1 MRVRILLMTCTLCW
15 TAPLVAQDAP
25 PPAPTPDLTAVR
37 LLDEVPDYP
46 AILGSQW
53 RTGVVLGADEV
64 GRAGAHFG
72 RLVES
77 GPVQT
82 LSLHESIALALQNN
96 TGLQIERLN
105 PVAATAAV
113 RKARSVFDPQFFG
126 NVQKVRR
133 QSLADTISPFTTAS
147 GETEGNGT
155 PPERTR
161 ASKFEQDIEFDAGLR
176 KVLLSG
182 GQLSLEWSNDRISS
196 DPTIVNQLVPK
207 YELTLGLSLNQPLLR
222 GFGWRYALLQVD
234 VAETTEEQAYHAY
247 QASIATLVSQVEAA
261 YWGLVLAIQNVQVE
275 EQGLDLARE
284 LLRQNEGRF
293 KVGALPRTAVLEA
306 QAEVARREAKLV
318 GSRNQRVIARDNL
331 RALINSRQAEAGAV
345 LMVEPADEPTVIPYE
360 IDIERSLQTALEQ
373 RPELLAARLDVE
385 NKQLQRKIAENALL
399 PRVDLVGSF
408 GLKGVGGRDAGV
420 KAPVGFGDFKPNPQ
434 VLGGF
439 DRSLELL
446 TDGRLYEYVAGAQVE
461 VPIANAAAKA
471 GYVQAKVD
479 TERAW
484 LSLHQLEENVTLEIK
499 QAVSNL
505 EADRTAIDANRIARE
520 LAEENVRNQKA
531 RYDVGLA
538 TTKDLLDFQDRL
550 TQARAAE
557 IDGLI
562 RYNTNLAELHRAEG
576 TLLRERNILVE
587 RRGREAA
594 PWWARF

>member
-1 MRVRILLMTCTLCW
+1 MRVRMLLISCTLVW
-15 TAPLVAQDAP
+15 AAPLTAQEG
-25 PPAPTPDLTAVR
+25 PAPDPAAVR
-37 LLDEVPDYP
+37 LLDEVPNYP
-46 AILGSQW
+46 AILASQW
-53 RTGVVLGADEV
+53 RQGITHGADEV

-77 GPVQT
+77 GPIQT
-82 LSLHESIALALQNN
+82 LTLQESIALALEHN

-105 PVAATAAV
+105 PVAATAGV
-113 RKARSVFDPQFFG
+113 RKARSAFEPQFFG
-126 NVQKVRR
+126 TVQKVRR
-133 QSLADTISPFTTAS
+133 EYPADTISPFTTNS
-147 GETEGNGT
+147 GTTEGGETPT
-155 PPERTR
+155 AVTR
-161 ASKFEQDIEFDAGLR
+161 ASKFEQDVAFDAGLR

-182 GQLSLEWSNDRISS
+182 GRVSLEWSNDRISTN
-196 DPTIVNQLVPK
+196 PTVVNQLVPK
-207 YELTLGLSLNQPLLR
+207 YESMLGLSLNQPLLR

-234 VAETTEEQAYHAY
+234 LAQNTEEQAYHAY
-247 QASIATLVSQVEAA
+247 KAGIATLVSKVEAA
-261 YWGLVLAIQNVQVE
+261 YWGLVLAIQNVLVE

-293 KVGALPRTAVLEA
+293 KVGVLPRTAVLEA
-306 QAEVARREAKLV
+306 EAEVARREAKLV
-318 GSRNQRVIARDNL
+318 GSRNQRIIARDNL
-331 RALINSRQAEAGAV
+331 RALINSRQAETTAL
-345 LMVEPADEPTVIPYE
+345 LMVEPADEPTVVPYE
-360 IDIERSLQTALEQ
+360 IDLERSLRTALQE

-385 NKQLQRKIAENALL
+385 GKQLQRKIAENALL
-399 PRVDLVGSF
+399 PRVDLIGSF
-408 GLKGVGGRDAGV
+408 GLRGLGGRDAGV
-420 KAPVGFGDFKPNPQ
+420 QAPVGFGDFKPNPQ

-446 TDGRLYEYVAGAQVE
+446 TDGRFYEYVAGAQVE
-461 VPIANAAAKA
+461 VPIVNAAAKA
-471 GYVQAKVD
+471 DYAQAKVD

-484 LSLHQLEENVTLEIK
+484 LNLHQLEESVTLEIK

-505 EADRTAIDANRIARE
+505 EADLKAIEANRIARE
-520 LAEENVRNQKA
+520 LAEENLRNQKA

-557 IDGLI
+557 IDGLT
-562 RYNTNLAELHRAEG
+562 RYNTDLAELRRAEG